1 MTRAEFTEAI
11 VLAAGEV
18 PKDPLLVE
26 SEEITSPFIDVPTG
40 SKYFESING

>member
-26 SEEITSPFIDVPTG
+26 SKNHEKRLPIP
-40 SKYFESING
+40 KKR